1 MREPVLAHEH
11 LLLRD
16 QAGVRYLTLN
26 RPEARNTM
34 SAGLLAALRQAL
46 ADAAGNPQLRALVL
60 RGAGGHFCAGGD
72 LKSMMAGG
80 VGAATD
86 AGEDPIAAMNRRFG
100 LLLREAEQ
108 LPQVLITVLEGAVLG
123 GGLGLA
129 CVSDIAFARVDAQL
143 GMPETTRGLPPAQI
157 APFVVT
163 RIGLTAARR
172 LALTGATL
180 SGLDA
185 QRLGLVHAVFDD
197 EAGLAALLET
207 ELAAIRRCA
216 PQANALTKSLM
227 LKVGQQDMD
236 SLLDEAAAAFS
247 ASVRGPEAAEGLSAF
262 LEKRPAAWSR
272 VE

>member
-1 MREPVLAHEH
+1 MSERSSYEQ

-16 QAGVRYLTLN
+16 DAGVRHLTLN
-26 RPEARNTM
+26 RPEARNAM
-34 SAGLLAALRQAL
+34 SAALLDALRQAL
-46 ADAAGNPQLRALVL
+46 ADTARDPQLRVLVL

-72 LKSMMAGG
+72 LKSMMASG

-86 AGEDPIAAMNRRFG
+86 TDEDPIAAMNRRFG
-100 LLLREAEQ
+100 QLLREAEQ

-129 CVSDIAFARVDAQL
+129 CVSDIAFAQADAKL

-172 LALTGATL
+172 LALTGATV

-185 QRLGLVHAVFDD
+185 LRLGLVHAVFED
-197 EAGLAALLET
+197 EAELDALLAA

-216 PQANALTKSLM
+216 PRANALTKALM
-227 LKVGQQDMD
+227 LKVGQQEMD
-236 SLLDEAAAAFS
+236 ALLDEAATTFA
-247 ASVRGPEAAEGLSAF
+247 ASVRGREAAEGLAAF
-262 LEKRPAAWSR
+262 IQKRPAAWTKGA
-272 VE
+272 